1 MRLTLRTLLA
11 YLDNTLDKEDAEAL
25 RLKLSESG
33 FATQLVQRIRGTL
46 TNGDLTAPA
55 HDAVNPIAAEA
66 NVISE
71 YLDSTLAT
79 EQVAE
84 IERICLDSD
93 IHLAE
98 AAACHQILTMVL
110 GKPADVPDTLRSRIY
125 ELPDR
130 KAQNIAAKSTG
141 EVPPTGS
148 FASVTLPTDAN
159 AGVAADVPGT
169 VLQSSAPAVEPV
181 GPSDSGVRDAP
192 NRIRES
198 GTIEDE
204 NEAIAGGR
212 RRDQIEKSDLYGG
225 IRASRVTPWLV
236 SLALAGVFLF
246 SLVKIL
252 NPLLN
257 PVAQKET
264 GGEKMGDFYPELT
277 PIEKEQEDIVVSA
290 ADAPLMEPVGTPA
303 VDILPSETETPSDT
317 LELPAPSPSETI
329 SLPPPKDPAV
339 DETAGAMTETPT
351 EDLASAKADPDPN
364 IETLPLAAP
373 AEVDA
378 PTADKMAT
386 EKMVPEKMTPD
397 GAGTELPNP
406 DKQMS
411 ATDEP
416 KPNGGA
422 IGNTSAVPDPLSMS
436 DSPKKDVDP
445 DAPDNAAEMK
455 SNGDPDDPNAKMEDP
470 DSEKPA
476 MEAGAELEPTLASL
490 TSGTSLLFTKDGDDW
505 KQVVKDT
512 GLTAS
517 SVLVNA
523 PKNRSSF
530 SIGKKA
536 TVELVD
542 ATQIHFVDSTA
553 DGEITNIDLDF
564 GRLLIKSIEPDVT
577 TQVRFGGESATIQLL
592 TADSIAAVEIRYAR
606 RPGFDAFSE
615 KNHLRLARVV
625 NVQGDVKVMSND
637 GDEDLVTGKQWMIRG
652 SDQPKVVDVPS
663 TPEWIDAS
671 NQSPLD
677 ASARSGL
684 MELVKKEQPL
694 HLSMLEATQFRKS
707 EVAALAAQCMLY
719 MDRADVFFG
728 TDGVL
733 SKAKQRTYWKDHFAV
748 LRSAVDQ
755 SPESAKGIIDS
766 IGKMDTSDGA
776 ALFRLLTGFSQ
787 NQLVEGADQE
797 LVDMLDSG
805 SMSVRVLALENLRE
819 ITGVNLNYR
828 PEEENAMRRKS
839 AVKKW
844 QVRQRKG
851 DIRWP

>member
-11 YLDNTLDKEDAEAL
+11 YLDNTLDKEAAEVL

-55 HDAVNPIAAEA
+55 HDAVNPIAEA

-93 IHLAE
+93 IYLAE

-110 GKPADVPDTLRSRIY
+110 GKPPANVTDTLRTRIY
-125 ELPDR
+125 ELSDR
-130 KAQNIAAKSTG
+130 KVQNIAGEAAG
-141 EVPPTGS
+141 EVPHTGS
-148 FASVTLPTDAN
+148 FASVTLPAEAV
-159 AGVAADVPGT
+159 AGAAADFPEES
-169 VLQSSAPAVEPV
+169 VLDFSAPTVEPV
-181 GPSDSGVRDAP
+181 GPSDSGVSDAP
-192 NRIRES
+192 SRIRES
-198 GTIEDE
+198 GTIEGE
-204 NEAIAGGR
+204 SEAIAGGR
-212 RRDQIEKSDLYGG
+212 RRDQIEKSDLYSG

-246 SLVKIL
+246 SLVQIL

-257 PVAQKET
+257 PVAQKEAD
-264 GGEKMGDFYPELT
+264 GEKMGEFYPELT

-290 ADAPLMEPVGTPA
+290 ADAPIMEPVGTPA
-303 VDILPSETETPSDT
+303 VDIQPSETETNSDVS
-317 LELPAPSPSETI
+317 ELPAPNSSETI

-339 DETAGAMTETPT
+339 DETPDAMSETPA
-351 EDLASAKADPDPN
+351 EDRASTKSESDPN

-373 AEVDA
+373 VEVDA
-378 PTADKMAT
+378 PTADKMA
-386 EKMVPEKMTPD
+386 PDKMTPD
-397 GAGTELPNP
+397 GAATELPSP

-411 ATDEP
+411 APDEP
-416 KPNGGA
+416 KPNGDA
-422 IGNTSAVPDPLSMS
+422 VGNTPAVPDPLSMS
-436 DSPKKDVDP
+436 DSPKKDADP
-445 DAPDNAAEMK
+445 DMLNNAAEMK
-455 SNGDPDDPNAKMEDP
+455 SSGAPDDSDSKMEDP

-476 MEAGAELEPTLASL
+476 MEAGSELKPTLASL
-490 TSGTSLLFTKDGDDW
+490 TSETSLLFTKDGDNW
-505 KQVVKDT
+505 KQVIKDT
-512 GLTAS
+512 GVTTS
-517 SVLVNA
+517 SLLVNA
-523 PKNRSSF
+523 PKNRSIF
-530 SIGKKA
+530 SIGKEA

-542 ATQIHFVDSTA
+542 ATQIHFVDPA
-553 DGEITNIDLDF
+553 VVGEMANIEFDF
-564 GRLLIKSIEPDVT
+564 GRLLIKSNEPDVT
-577 TQVRFGGESATIQLL
+577 TQVRFGDKSTTIQLL
-592 TADSIAAVEIRYAR
+592 TADSVAAVEIRYAR

-625 NVQGDVKVMSND
+625 NVQGEVKVLSND
-637 GDEDLVTGKQWMIRG
+637 GDEDLVAGKQWMIRG
-652 SDQPKVVDVPS
+652 SDQPKVVDVASP
-663 TPEWIDAS
+663 PEWIDPS

-694 HLSMLEATQFRKS
+694 HLSMQEATQFRKS

-748 LRSAVDQ
+748 LRSAVDR
-755 SPESAKGIIDS
+755 SPESAKNIIDS

-828 PEEENAMRRKS
+828 PEEENAVRRKA